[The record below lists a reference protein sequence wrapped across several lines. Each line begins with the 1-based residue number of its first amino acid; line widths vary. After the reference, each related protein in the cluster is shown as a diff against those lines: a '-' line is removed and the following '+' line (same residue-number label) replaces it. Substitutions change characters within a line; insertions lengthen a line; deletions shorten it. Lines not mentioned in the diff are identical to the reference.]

1 MLNIYILIVILILS
15 CRVAYVYEKLSVQ
28 VNDQS
33 LICVTPEILNRHC
46 IQISKSS
53 MRITDNL
60 VKFSS
65 VLWRDTA
72 SSNRGFRDTKTPL
85 GSPPM
90 NTTIL
95 SVIRHCSFVS
105 SMMLCWNS
113 VQVSIC
119 SCWNCN
125 STTSLI
131 GAQALNHASDTAV
144 HRTSELLAGHMSWL
158 MNYNLT

>member
-33 LICVTPEILNRHC
+33 LICVTTEILNRHC

-65 VLWRDTA
+65 VL
-72 SSNRGFRDTKTPL
+72 
-85 GSPPM
+85 
-90 NTTIL
+90 
-95 SVIRHCSFVS
+95 
-105 SMMLCWNS
+105 
-113 VQVSIC
+113 
-119 SCWNCN
+119 
-125 STTSLI
+125 
-131 GAQALNHASDTAV
+131 
-144 HRTSELLAGHMSWL
+144 
-158 MNYNLT
+158 